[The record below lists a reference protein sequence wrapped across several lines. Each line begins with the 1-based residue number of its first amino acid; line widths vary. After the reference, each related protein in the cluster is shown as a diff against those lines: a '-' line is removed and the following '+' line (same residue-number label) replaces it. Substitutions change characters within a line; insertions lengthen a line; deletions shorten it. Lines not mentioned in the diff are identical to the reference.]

1 MEKVSELVWL
11 YVKRRPFLRETLRE
25 KLINYSAL
33 ARKIAFTVLGDKR
46 KTSAVKMALVRIVE
60 KMKKSDRNLEASIF
74 NILTLSTISIRN
86 KVAVVIS
93 HSKLSDIA
101 YLSYAESKD
110 LFTYVVEEK
119 ELEQL
124 KKTKS
129 VLRVVDNLNLI
140 AIHSPV
146 ELEETPGVIAH
157 LLGALG
163 SEGINVVEAISCY
176 TDTLLLVR
184 QPDTIQAY
192 EILSKLT
199 SR

>member
-25 KLINYSAL
+25 KLVNYSAL
-33 ARKIAFTVLGDKR
+33 ARKISLTVLRDKR

-60 KMKKSDRNLEASIF
+60 KMKKSDTDLEASIF
-74 NILTLSTISIRN
+74 NILSQSTISIRN

-93 HSKLSDIA
+93 RSQLSDVE
-101 YLSYAESKD
+101 YLSYAESKN
-110 LFTYVVEEK
+110 LFTYVVEEA
-119 ELEQL
+119 ELESV

-146 ELEETPGVIAH
+146 ELEETPGVIAY
-157 LLGALG
+157 LLGALA

>member
-11 YVKRRPFLRETLRE
+11 YVKRSPFLRETLRE
-25 KLINYSAL
+25 KLVNYSAL
-33 ARKIAFTVLGDKR
+33 ARKIAFTVLHDKR

-60 KMKKSDRNLEASIF
+60 KMKKSDHNLEASIF
-74 NILTLSTISIRN
+74 EILNQSTISIRN
-86 KVAVVIS
+86 KVAVVITCS
-93 HSKLSDIA
+93 QLRGIS
-101 YLSYAESKD
+101 YLSYAESKNV
-110 LFTYVVEEK
+110 FTYVVEET

-157 LLGALG
+157 LLGALA

-192 EILSKLT
+192 EILLKLT
-199 SR
+199 TR

>member
-25 KLINYSAL
+25 KLVNYSAL
-33 ARKIAFTVLGDKR
+33 ARKIAVTVLKDKR
-46 KTSAVKMALVRIVE
+46 RTSAVKMALVRIVE
-60 KMKKSDRNLEASIF
+60 KMKRSDRNLEADIF
-74 NILTLSTISIRN
+74 NILNQSTITIRN
-86 KVAVVIS
+86 KVAVVITRS
-93 HSKLSDIA
+93 PLENVA
-101 YLSYAESKD
+101 YLSYAESKN

-119 ELEQL
+119 EIELL
-124 KKTKS
+124 KKAKN

-140 AIHSPV
+140 AIHSPI